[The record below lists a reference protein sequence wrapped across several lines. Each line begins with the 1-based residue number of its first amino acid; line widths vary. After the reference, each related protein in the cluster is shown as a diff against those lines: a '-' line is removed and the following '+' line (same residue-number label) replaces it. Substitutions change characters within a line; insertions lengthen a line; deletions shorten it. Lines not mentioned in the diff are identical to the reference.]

1 MKKNNCP
8 YDEHTESDLK
18 EDYPIREYDITA
30 SPNDFNLKTLFDF
43 IESGALVIP
52 GFQRNY
58 VWDIMRASKL
68 IESVL
73 LGLPI
78 PQIFL
83 YEESR
88 NRFLVIDGQQR
99 LMSIYYFI
107 KQRFPR
113 KEKRVELRRI
123 FGEYG
128 KIPDAILEDD
138 VYFKKFNL
146 YLPDSVPSQSNRYN
160 KLNYSTLGELKLS
173 FDMRTVRNVI
183 VKQNLPDTDNSS
195 VFEIFNRLNSG
206 GINLTPQEIRA
217 SLYHS
222 KFYNMLFRINNEPR
236 WRKLLNTDEADIHMR
251 DVEILLR
258 SFAMLIEG
266 QQYKS
271 SMVKFLNSF
280 SNKSKTLN
288 ESDIEYLENLFEKFL
303 ENTASL
309 PKGIFF
315 GSRGRFA
322 TLFFEAVFVAS
333 CKCSYENKNLAPI
346 KFTIESIQTLF
357 KDSEFMTASK
367 IHTAS
372 LSNVEIRLRR
382 AETILSC

>member
-1 MKKNNCP
+1 MNADL
-8 YDEHTESDLK
+8 YDEETSIDEEFSIK
-18 EDYPIREYDITA
+18 EYDITA
-30 SPNDFNLKTLFDF
+30 SPNDFNIKTLFDF

-58 VWDIMRASKL
+58 VWDLGRASKL
-68 IESVL
+68 IESIL

-83 YEESR
+83 YEEKR

-107 KQRFPR
+107 RQRFPK

-123 FGEYG
+123 FGENG
-128 KIPDAILEDD
+128 RIPPEVLEDD
-138 VYFKKFNL
+138 SYFTKFNL
-146 YLPDSVPSQSNRYN
+146 KLSDPIPGQKNRFN
-160 KLNYSTLGELKLS
+160 GLNYSTLGDLKLG

-183 VKQNLPDTDNSS
+183 IKQNLPEDDDSA

-222 KFYNMLFRINNEPR
+222 DFYNMLFRINNDLR
-236 WRKLLNTDEADIHMR
+236 WRRLLNSDEADLHTR

-258 SFAMLIEG
+258 SFAMLIDGNE
-266 QQYKS
+266 YKP
-271 SMVKFLNSF
+271 SMVKFLNRF
-280 SNKSKTLN
+280 SNNCKGF
-288 ESDIEYLENLFEKFL
+288 EIEKITYLEKLFGSFLDSTKNLSEKVF
-303 ENTASL
+303 
-309 PKGIFF
+309 I

-322 TLFFEAVFVAS
+322 TLFFEAVFAAACEAAFNNDKLMKDTISEKDIKKLFEDKEFVNAS
-333 CKCSYENKNLAPI
+333 
-346 KFTIESIQTLF
+346 QT
-357 KDSEFMTASK
+357 DTAS
-367 IHTAS
+367 
-372 LSNVEIRLRR
+372 SNNVSTRLKR
-382 AETILSC
+382 AKSIMRK